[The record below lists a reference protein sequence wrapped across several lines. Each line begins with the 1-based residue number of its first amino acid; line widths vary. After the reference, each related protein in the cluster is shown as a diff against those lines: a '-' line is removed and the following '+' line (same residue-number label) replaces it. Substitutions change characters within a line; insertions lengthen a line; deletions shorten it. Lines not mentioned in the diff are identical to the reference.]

1 MPFFPD
7 NLPRAFAIAELFLA
21 AAWSDDDLD
30 TDERDAVRKELTT
43 LLGHLPP
50 EVDEHVARHRS
61 HGFDLMA
68 TLTKIHPS
76 GLDEKR
82 ALMRGVRAV
91 IKADGAVREIESGF
105 LAKVGHALRLPVND
119 ID

>member
-1 MPFFPD
+1 MPYLPD
-7 NLPRAFAIAELFLA
+7 NLPRAIAVAELFCA

-30 TDERDAVRKELTT
+30 SDERDQVRKELTV
-43 LLGHLPP
+43 LFGRLPP
-50 EVDEHVARHRS
+50 EVDEHVGRFVPR
-61 HGFDLMA
+61 GFDLKA
-68 TLTKIHPS
+68 TLTRIHPS

-91 IKADGAVREIESGF
+91 IKADGAVRETEAGF
-105 LAKVGHALRLPVND
+105 LATVGHVLRLPVTD

>member
-7 NLPRAFAIAELFLA
+7 NLPRAFAVADLFCA

-30 TDERDAVRKELTT
+30 SDERDQVRKELTV
-43 LLGHLPP
+43 LLGRLPP
-50 EVDEHVARHRS
+50 EVDEHIVRFSRR
-61 HGFDLMA
+61 GFDLMA
-68 TLTKIHPS
+68 TLTRIHPS
-76 GLDEKR
+76 GVDEKR

-91 IKADGAVREIESGF
+91 IKADGALRETEAGF
-105 LAKVGHALRLPVND
+105 LAQVGHALRVPVND